1 MLNVIVISPLQQA
14 EEDAIILQIKAKGLA
29 DSIKYL
35 SSVIVDESSFKAA
48 KLLIVERHLMI
59 SKSNHSEVD
68 ESIDSDK
75 KLQQ

>member
-14 EEDAIILQIKAKGLA
+14 EEDAIILQIKTKGLA